1 MGLTTTS
8 RLNFYRDD
16 NFSVDIQDIGGQ
28 FHVHCEVTTWKPS
41 VLKQMYKVA
50 AKLIS
55 FAEHMGYKEIVS
67 ISPNRKFCELL
78 GGTLIGEQEECEVMI
93 WELKYFR

>member
-16 NFSVDIQDIGGQ
+16 NFSVDIQDIEGQ
-28 FHVHCEVTTWKPS
+28 FHVHCEVTTWKLS
-41 VLKQMYKVA
+41 VLKQMYVVA
-50 AKLIS
+50 AKLID

-78 GGTLIGEQEECEVMI
+78 GGTLIGEQEKCEVMI
-93 WELKYFR
+93 WVLRQ

>member
-1 MGLTTTS
+1 
-8 RLNFYRDD
+8 
-16 NFSVDIQDIGGQ
+16 
-28 FHVHCEVTTWKPS
+28 
-41 VLKQMYKVA
+41 MYVVA

-93 WELKYFR
+93 WALE